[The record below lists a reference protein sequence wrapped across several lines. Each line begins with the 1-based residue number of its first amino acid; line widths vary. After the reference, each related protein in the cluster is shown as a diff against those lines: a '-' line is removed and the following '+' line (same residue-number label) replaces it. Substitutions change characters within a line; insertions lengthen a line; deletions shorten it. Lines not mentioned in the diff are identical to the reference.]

1 MRPMRQLWIL
11 FVLLIGFG
19 AGLMTPGGTAYPDG
33 YEREWE
39 DDDHDYDRARR
50 ALSRG
55 EILPMAQLL
64 ERLHARIPGE
74 VVEVELEREDGV
86 WVYEFKVIDR
96 QGRLLEVYVAA
107 ESGEILAIEDE

>member
-1 MRPMRQLWIL
+1 MFYMKLLWIL
-11 FVLLIGFG
+11 VVLLIGFDTS
-19 AGLMTPGGTAYPDG
+19 LMTQGGNAHSDG
-33 YEREWE
+33 FERAWE
-39 DDDHDYDRARR
+39 DDDHDHDRARR

-86 WVYEFKVIDR
+86 WVYEFKLIDG
-96 QGRLLEVYVAA
+96 QGRLLRVYVDAQT
-107 ESGEILAIEDE
+107 GKIVPVEDE